1 MPQIQTAR
9 HQLPFLAV
17 GQAQKEITH
26 NEALVLI
33 DALISTA
40 VIAELSSAPTGL
52 TDADSGRCWLISAG
66 SSGIWLAK
74 TGQIACWTGGSWRY
88 ILPIEGMRIWHNA
101 LDSQVIRR
109 GALWQESTVISAPSG
124 GSFNDVEA
132 RAAIDAILQLLRLGG
147 IMRP

>member
-33 DALISTA
+33 DALINAA

-52 TDADSGRCWLISAG
+52 IEADAGKCWLISSG
-66 SSGIWLAK
+66 STGVWFAK

-88 ILPIEGMRIWHNA
+88 ILPVEGTRIWHNA

-109 GALWQESTVISAPSG
+109 GALWQESPVISAPSG
-124 GSFNDVEA
+124 GSVNDVEA

-147 IMRP
+147 IMQP